1 MPKHRWLLVAAA
13 AGLLVWTGAVS
24 PSPAAALSPPV
35 AVFAPCGPEALPGFV
50 CGSVDVPLDRAN
62 PGAGTIAIAFQ
73 LFRHTGTAAQPSEAI
88 VVSVGGPRISNTGVG
103 GPLFC
108 PFRL

>member
-1 MPKHRWLLVAAA
+1 MPKHRWLLVAAGA
-13 AGLLVWTGAVS
+13 RLFGGAGAVS

-62 PGAGTIAIAFQ
+62 PGAGKIAIAFQ

-88 VVSVGGPRISNTGVG
+88 VVSFGGPGFSNTAV
-103 GPLFC
+103 
-108 PFRL
+108 